1 MAKVKKT
8 KFAQDILFED
18 LFPVRDAMLVL
29 ISSPIEL
36 SKYNCFHSSE
46 ATVAT
51 VKIIQLSFNP
61 ATVLAWENLAVTTAL
76 IKSSTRLEKW
86 KITYV
91 YVLTYSLLLKSFV
104 FPLNPS
110 SSMSYQNWIKIVV
123 RVTNI
128 KNWWSIEPNFIPFE
142 LSYTK
147 SETITSDFL
156 VPCKSPPTDPMLSVL
171 SRYPI
176 HHRGLWYSD
185 YRSLLIWFWFT
196 TSEKS

>member
-8 KFAQDILFED
+8 KYAQDMLFED
-18 LFPVRDAMLVL
+18 LFLVHDAMLVL

-110 SSMSYQNWIKIVV
+110 SSMSYQNWITFTVATV
-123 RVTNI
+123 A
-128 KNWWSIEPNFIPFE
+128 
-142 LSYTK
+142 
-147 SETITSDFL
+147 
-156 VPCKSPPTDPMLSVL
+156 
-171 SRYPI
+171 
-176 HHRGLWYSD
+176 
-185 YRSLLIWFWFT
+185 SLLWKQLYSLNSMGDEMS
-196 TSEKS
+196 TSIASLTGNRSSKSISSAYFVFLTFAISNLLLQNLLQYVHPA